1 MGALLLLSTSVP
13 IEAADY
19 GRDVLGSKDGWGAY
33 GKGTTGGA
41 DASSDQ
47 VYTVKNR
54 KQLVEALGET
64 TKRTAKMIR
73 RKSFM

>member
-1 MGALLLLSTSVP
+1 MGALLLLGTSAP

-47 VYTVKNR
+47 VYTVK
-54 KQLVEALGET
+54 
-64 TKRTAKMIR
+64 TASSLLR
-73 RKSFM
+73 H

>member
-1 MGALLLLSTSVP
+1 MKRFFSVIILGALFFARD
-13 IEAADY
+13 ICANQAADY

-54 KQLVEALGET
+54 KLT
-64 TKRTAKMIR
+64 C
-73 RKSFM
+73 